1 MVHGIRRYLLIPRT
15 DRNTYHDFKLIPP
28 AEENVIASLNANR
41 NILFGAQLNVTND
54 EKENNDYVHQYLAAC
69 GSLLDIAKEDASIN
83 GQQVQ
88 ALSTL
93 NGLCSW
99 VK

>member
-15 DRNTYHDFKLIPP
+15 DRNTYHDFELNPP

-41 NILFGAQLNVTND
+41 NNLFGVQLNVTND